1 MAGYIGSKTSVAQV
15 DGYTRTE
22 ADAGFVS
29 DPNGAVTVD
38 GSGNVGIGITP
49 SYPLHVSGNAGVTGS
64 TFVGSKFSAATPDYS
79 FLADSSLG
87 MFRLPNVLGFSVA
100 GTERMRIDAAG
111 RVTMPYQPAFVAYGG
126 PASLQ
131 TAQTLVWTNTSLN
144 REGAY
149 NTSNGRF
156 TAPTAGLYQLSASV
170 RIESGAPSASYN
182 RIVFYVNSTA
192 INLSWSRL
200 RGRVNG
206 EYSHSANDQVIGL
219 SAGDYVTV
227 EFQANA
233 GTFSSSSQNESFFSG
248 YLIG

>member
-100 GTERMRIDAAG
+100 GTERMRI
-111 RVTMPYQPAFVAYGG
+111 VLSSTMLAVSLCRISQHLWRMGGQHLCRQPKPLSG
-126 PASLQ
+126 P
-131 TAQTLVWTNTSLN
+131 T
-144 REGAY
+144 
-149 NTSNGRF
+149 
-156 TAPTAGLYQLSASV
+156 
-170 RIESGAPSASYN
+170 
-182 RIVFYVNSTA
+182 
-192 INLSWSRL
+192 RL
-200 RGRVNG
+200 
-206 EYSHSANDQVIGL
+206 
-219 SAGDYVTV
+219 
-227 EFQANA
+227 
-233 GTFSSSSQNESFFSG
+233 
-248 YLIG
+248 